1 MSEFEDIQR
10 LIRLKKYEQ
19 PSKEYLDEF
28 VEEFQRRQRSELLSG
43 SSRSLFFER
52 LGTYASGF
60 SKQTWFAG
68 AGAGLAYALV
78 MVYLVISPEREKT
91 QHFTFEQDSQPA
103 PVDLWR
109 INNLNLDLVPAG
121 ASETLSPVMDTG
133 TLSVDPVH
141 PLSSSAGFQDF

>member
-1 MSEFEDIQR
+1 MSEFEEIQR

-19 PSKEYLDEF
+19 PPEGYLEGF
-28 VEEFQRRQRSELLSG
+28 VDEFQRRQRSELLSG

-68 AGAGLAYALV
+68 AGAGLAYASV
-78 MVYLVISPEREKT
+78 MAYLMISPEKEAN
-91 QHFTFEQDSQPA
+91 HSFTFEQDAQPA

-109 INNLNLDLVPAG
+109 VNNLNLDIVPAG
-121 ASETLSPVMDTG
+121 ASETLLPVTETG
-133 TLSVDPVH
+133 TLTVDPMH
-141 PLSSSAGFQDF
+141 PFSTSTGFQDF